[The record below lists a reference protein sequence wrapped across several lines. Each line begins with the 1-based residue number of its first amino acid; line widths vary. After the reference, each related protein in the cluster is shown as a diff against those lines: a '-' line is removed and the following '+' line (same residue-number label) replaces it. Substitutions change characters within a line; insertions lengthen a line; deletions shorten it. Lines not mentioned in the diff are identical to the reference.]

1 MSYEEARRD
10 RKRRRRNENLSLVLG
25 LLSGVGRQFMDQKQ
39 RAGDR
44 KWSEERDAI
53 REQREMARMQKEQ
66 EFRGFEN
73 EMNRQNQLQVAQ
85 TYASRQDAEGRP
97 SQWLSR
103 LEGRFGDQDIDATI
117 SDIDKRI
124 EEGRAGIDN
133 YDMMGDS
140 DAIKELLEQR
150 DDAYA
155 LRGYRRMRGEQT
167 RPPSDQTGTMNPTS
181 PSAAPNAQQM
191 QGQRQYTSLVGSL
204 RGAYAQNDPM
214 AWEQIRQVWPQ
225 LQIPPYHIASP
236 DLFGSPAAQ

>member
-1 MSYEEARRD
+1 MSYEEARKD
-10 RKRRRRNENLSLVLG
+10 RKRRRKNENLSLILG
-25 LLSGVGRQFMDQKQ
+25 LLGGVGRQFMEQKQ
-39 RAGDR
+39 RASDR
-44 KWSEERDAI
+44 KWTEERDAV
-53 REQREMARMQKEQ
+53 REQREMSRMQKEQ

-85 TYASRQDAEGRP
+85 TYASRQDAGGRP

-103 LEGRFGDQDIDATI
+103 LEGQFGDRDIDETI
-117 SDIDKRI
+117 TDFDRRI
-124 EEGRAGIDN
+124 QEGRAGIDN
-133 YDMMGDS
+133 YDLMGDS

-155 LRGYRRMRGEQT
+155 LRGYRRMMGDQT
-167 RPPSDQTGTMNPTS
+167 RPPADRTGTMNPTS
-181 PSAAPNAQQM
+181 PSAAPSAQQM
-191 QGQRQYTSLVGSL
+191 QGKRQYTSLVSSL

-214 AWEQIRQVWPQ
+214 AWEQIRSVYPQ